1 MLIPTHLNIPVYI
14 TWNPNPN
21 IFDLGFY
28 ALHWYSVLF
37 LGGFVLGYLII
48 KQRFKTACINPY
60 LLERLTL
67 YTVAGS
73 LIGARLGHC
82 LFYDW
87 EYYHSHII
95 EIILPFQFTPH
106 FKVTGYQG
114 LASHG
119 GGIGIFIALWLYH
132 RKYHKDIN
140 LLWVM
145 DQLALV
151 VPLAGCCI
159 RLGNLMNSEIIGR
172 PTQMSWAF
180 IFVRDDSVPRH
191 PAQLYEAMAYLGI
204 FIILNLVTRYRPS
217 KNGFLLGLFLTLVF
231 TARFLLEGI
240 KEDQVAFEAHMS
252 LNMGQLLSIPFIVA
266 GIILMILKSRKGT
279 VIRDKVETI

>member
-1 MLIPTHLNIPVYI
+1 MLIPTHLNICGYI

-37 LGGFVLGYLII
+37 LSGFVLGYLII

-67 YTVAGS
+67 YIVAGS

-132 RKYHKDIN
+132 RKHHKDIN
-140 LLWVM
+140 LLWIM

-159 RLGNLMNSEIIGR
+159 RLGNLMNSEIIGH
-172 PTQMSWAF
+172 PTQASWAF
-180 IFVRDDSVPRH
+180 IFVRDDGIPRH

-204 FIILNLVTRYRPS
+204 FIVLNLVFRYRPS

-231 TARFLLEGI
+231 TARFLLEGL
-240 KEDQVAFEAHMS
+240 KEDQVAFEAQMS

-266 GIILMILKSRKGT
+266 GIILMIVKSRKNT
-279 VIRDKVETI
+279 VIPDKVETM

>member
-1 MLIPTHLNIPVYI
+1 MSIAGYI

-28 ALHWYSVLF
+28 ALRWYSLLF
-37 LGGFVLGYLII
+37 LSGFVLSFII
-48 KQRFKTACINPY
+48 LKGRFKKAHLELY
-60 LLERLTL
+60 LLEKLTI
-67 YTVAGS
+67 YVVVGT

-87 EYYHSHII
+87 AYYSHHTL
-95 EIILPFQFTPH
+95 EIFLPFQFSPT
-106 FKVTGYQG
+106 FKLTGYQG

-119 GGIGIFIALWLYH
+119 GGIGIFILLFLYH
-132 RKYHKDIN
+132 RRYKTKIS

-172 PTQMSWAF
+172 PTQVSWAF
-180 IFVRDDSVPRH
+180 IFTQVDGTPRH
-191 PAQLYEAMAYLGI
+191 PAQLYEALAYLSI
-204 FIILNLVTRYRPS
+204 FIIINLIARYRPS
-217 KNGFLLGLFLTLVF
+217 KTGFLLGLFLVMVF
-231 TARFLLEGI
+231 TARFLLEGL
-240 KEDQVAFEAHMS
+240 KADQEEFEAHLL
-252 LNMGQLLSIPFIVA
+252 LNMGQLLSIPFIIA
-266 GIILMILKSRKGT
+266 GIVLL
-279 VIRDKVETI
+279 VIKREKKPVVVLPVESNNPD

>member
-1 MLIPTHLNIPVYI
+1 MLLSTHLNIYGYI

-28 ALHWYSVLF
+28 ALRWYSVLF
-37 LGGFVLGYLII
+37 LGGFVWSYLII
-48 KQRFKTACINPY
+48 KQRFKSALINPY
-60 LLERLTL
+60 LLEKLTI
-67 YTVAGS
+67 YIIAGT

-87 EYYHSHII
+87 EYYHSHLI
-95 EIILPFQFTPH
+95 EIILPFQFAPT

-132 RKYHKDIN
+132 RKYQKYIN

-172 PTQMSWAF
+172 PTEVSWAF
-180 IFVRDDSVPRH
+180 IFVREDSIPRH
-191 PAQLYEAMAYLGI
+191 PAQLYEALAYLGI
-204 FIILNLVTRYRPS
+204 FIILNLVTRYRS
-217 KNGFLLGLFLTLVF
+217 LKTGFLLGLFLALVF
-231 TARFLLEGI
+231 TARFLLEGL
-240 KEDQVAFEAHMS
+240 KEDQAAFEAHMS
-252 LNMGQLLSIPFIVA
+252 LNMGQLLSIPFILA
-266 GIILMILKSRKGT
+266 GVILMIIKSGKNT
-279 VIRDKVETI
+279 VMPNKIETI

>member
-1 MLIPTHLNIPVYI
+1 MLISTHLNIYGYI
-14 TWNPNPN
+14 TWDANPN

-28 ALHWYSVLF
+28 ALRWYSVLF
-37 LGGFVLGYLII
+37 LGGFVLSYLIV
-48 KQRFKTACINPY
+48 KHRFKTALVNPY
-60 LLERLTL
+60 LLDRLTI
-67 YTVAGS
+67 YTVAGT
-73 LIGARLGHC
+73 LVGARLGHC

-87 EYYHSHII
+87 GYYHSHLI

-106 FKVTGYQG
+106 FKITGYQG

-151 VPLAGCCI
+151 VPLAGCFI

-172 PTQMSWAF
+172 PTELSWAF
-180 IFVRDDSVPRH
+180 IFVRDDGVPRH
-191 PAQLYEAMAYLGI
+191 PAQLYEALAYLGI
-204 FIILNLVTRYRPS
+204 FILLNLAAKYWSS
-217 KNGFLLGLFLTLVF
+217 KNGFLLGLFLILIF
-231 TARFLLEGI
+231 TARFLLEDL

-252 LNMGQLLSIPFIVA
+252 LNMGQLLSIPFILTGV
-266 GIILMILKSRKGT
+266 ILMIIKSGKKT
-279 VIRDKVETI
+279 IIPDKIEAI

>member
-1 MLIPTHLNIPVYI
+1 MLIPTHLNISGYI

-28 ALHWYSVLF
+28 ALHWYSILF
-37 LGGFVLGYLII
+37 LGGFVLSYLII
-48 KQRFKTACINPY
+48 KQRYKTACINPY

-67 YTVAGS
+67 YIVAGT

-87 EYYHSHII
+87 GYYHSHII
-95 EIILPFQFTPH
+95 EIILPFQFSPH
-106 FKVTGYQG
+106 FKITGYQG

-172 PTQMSWAF
+172 PTQASWAF
-180 IFVRDDSVPRH
+180 IFVRDDGVPRH
-191 PAQLYEAMAYLGI
+191 PAQLYEAMTYLSI
-204 FIILNLVTRYRPS
+204 FIILNLVFRYRPS

-231 TARFLLEGI
+231 TARFLLEGL

-266 GIILMILKSRKGT
+266 GIILMIVKSRKGT
-279 VIRDKVETI
+279 GIRDKVETI

>member
-1 MLIPTHLNIPVYI
+1 MLLSTHLNICGYI

-28 ALHWYSVLF
+28 ALRWYSVLF
-37 LGGFVLGYLII
+37 LGGFVWSYLII
-48 KQRFKTACINPY
+48 KQRFKSALINPY
-60 LLERLTL
+60 LLEKLTI
-67 YTVAGS
+67 YIIAGT

-87 EYYHSHII
+87 EYYHSHLI
-95 EIILPFQFTPH
+95 EIILPFQFAPT

-132 RKYHKDIN
+132 RKYQKYIN

-145 DQLALV
+145 DQLALI

-172 PTQMSWAF
+172 PTEVSWAF
-180 IFVRDDSVPRH
+180 IFVREDSIPRH
-191 PAQLYEAMAYLGI
+191 PAQLYEALAYLGI
-204 FIILNLVTRYRPS
+204 FIILNLVTRYRS
-217 KNGFLLGLFLTLVF
+217 LKNGFLLGLFLALVF
-231 TARFLLEGI
+231 TARFLLEGL
-240 KEDQVAFEAHMS
+240 KEDQAAFEAHMS

-266 GIILMILKSRKGT
+266 GVILMIIKSGKNTGMPN
-279 VIRDKVETI
+279 

>member
-1 MLIPTHLNIPVYI
+1 MYI

>member
-1 MLIPTHLNIPVYI
+1 MLIPTHLNISGYI

-28 ALHWYSVLF
+28 ALHWYSILF
-37 LGGFVLGYLII
+37 LGGFVLSYLII

-67 YTVAGS
+67 YIVAGT

-87 EYYHSHII
+87 GYYHSHII
-95 EIILPFQFTPH
+95 EIILPFQFSPH
-106 FKVTGYQG
+106 FKITGYQG

-132 RKYHKDIN
+132 RKYRKDIN

-172 PTQMSWAF
+172 PTQASWAF
-180 IFVRDDSVPRH
+180 IFVRDDGVPRH
-191 PAQLYEAMAYLGI
+191 PAQLYEAMTYLSI
-204 FIILNLVTRYRPS
+204 FIILNLVFRYRPS

-231 TARFLLEGI
+231 TARFLLEGL

-266 GIILMILKSRKGT
+266 GIILMIVKSRKGT
-279 VIRDKVETI
+279 GIRDKVETI

>member
-1 MLIPTHLNIPVYI
+1 MLLSTHLNIYGYI

-28 ALHWYSVLF
+28 ALRWYSVLF
-37 LGGFVLGYLII
+37 LGGFVLSYLII
-48 KQRFKTACINPY
+48 KQRFKSALINPY
-60 LLERLTL
+60 LLEKLTI
-67 YTVAGS
+67 YIIAGT

-87 EYYHSHII
+87 EYYHSHLI
-95 EIILPFQFTPH
+95 EIILPFQFTPNL
-106 FKVTGYQG
+106 KVTGYQG

-132 RKYHKDIN
+132 HKYQKYIN

-172 PTQMSWAF
+172 PTEKNWAF
-180 IFVRDDSVPRH
+180 IFVRDDGIPRH
-191 PAQLYEAMAYLGI
+191 PAQLYEALTYLSI
-204 FIILNLVTRYRPS
+204 FIILNLVTKYRS
-217 KNGFLLGLFLTLVF
+217 LKNGFLLGLFLALVF
-231 TARFLLEGI
+231 TARFLLEGL
-240 KEDQVAFEAHMS
+240 KEDQAAFEAHMS

-266 GIILMILKSRKGT
+266 GIILMVIKGGKNT
-279 VIRDKVETI
+279 VMPGKIETI